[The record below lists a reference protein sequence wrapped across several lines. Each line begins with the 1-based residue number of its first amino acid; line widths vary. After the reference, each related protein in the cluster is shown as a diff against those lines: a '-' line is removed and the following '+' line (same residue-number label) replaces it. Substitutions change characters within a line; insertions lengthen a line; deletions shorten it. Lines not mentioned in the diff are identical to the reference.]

1 MHGYMIHLSNLIKR
15 KKIENAHLFPLSSNN
30 SCSNSQSSVGSNLL
44 IFCHGSGLCWS
55 RRSTWRR
62 GSTGRWSTSGW
73 TSSPASPCSRSP
85 SAFWQSSRRSRSFPR
100 SHSSLYLCFCDKEK
114 DREKEHLGGGVSLS
128 KWLKINENVSNWK
141 KLDNMNPS
149 PIQYQRITILDN
161 RENLWGEVEI
171 G

>member
-1 MHGYMIHLSNLIKR
+1 MVIYIMHGYMIHLSNLIKR

-85 SAFWQSSRRSRSFPR
+85 SASWQSSRRSRSFPR
-100 SHSSLYLCFCDKEK
+100 SHSSLYLYFYDRKRKRQRERKNIFPNNVKSMKMYTCQIGRNWTTWIPLPFNTKE
-114 DREKEHLGGGVSLS
+114 
-128 KWLKINENVSNWK
+128 
-141 KLDNMNPS
+141 
-149 PIQYQRITILDN
+149 
-161 RENLWGEVEI
+161 
-171 G
+171 